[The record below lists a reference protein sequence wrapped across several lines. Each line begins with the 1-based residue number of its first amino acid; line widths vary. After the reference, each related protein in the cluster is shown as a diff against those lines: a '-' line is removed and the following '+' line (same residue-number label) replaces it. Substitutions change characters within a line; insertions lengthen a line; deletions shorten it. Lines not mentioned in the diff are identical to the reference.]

1 MYYGIKYQK
10 DEKTQIGLG
19 LMSGTS
25 LDGVDV
31 AVVLVKEEN
40 GEFNY
45 HLIGFDFLNYEKDF
59 KEKILRVEEDNITI
73 FDFARLQKEL
83 SYVYEKAINKT
94 LKKYNLKNTDIAFIG
109 CHGQTICHNPNDEFS
124 YTVQAF
130 DANYLAYKFNT
141 TIVYDFRNMDLCAS
155 GQGAPLVPKVEQVL
169 YAKDFPNIYVNIGGI
184 TNITYLDK
192 KNCIAFDTGPG
203 NMLIDGA
210 MRKLFNQEYDDNGQT
225 SKKGILNEQALSYL
239 LTDEY
244 YKLPYPKSTG
254 REYFNDEYLEKA
266 IKMFKDCGSNDS
278 DVITTLT
285 YLTAIHLTKSI
296 KRFFPNLDENSKIF
310 LNGGGAHNS
319 HLVEIIRANMPQEV
333 IIGAGG
339 NEELVDAK
347 EAMSFAVLAHL
358 TLNHKPGNVTTVTG
372 AKEEVVLGSVIF
384 APRKE

>member
-1 MYYGIKYQK
+1 
-10 DEKTQIGLG
+10 
-19 LMSGTS
+19 
-25 LDGVDV
+25 
-31 AVVLVKEEN
+31 
-40 GEFNY
+40 
-45 HLIGFDFLNYEKDF
+45 
-59 KEKILRVEEDNITI
+59 
-73 FDFARLQKEL
+73 
-83 SYVYEKAINKT
+83 
-94 LKKYNLKNTDIAFIG
+94 
-109 CHGQTICHNPNDEFS
+109 
-124 YTVQAF
+124 
-130 DANYLAYKFNT
+130 
-141 TIVYDFRNMDLCAS
+141 
-155 GQGAPLVPKVEQVL
+155 
-169 YAKDFPNIYVNIGGI
+169 
-184 TNITYLDK
+184 
-192 KNCIAFDTGPG
+192 
-203 NMLIDGA
+203 MLIDGA

-225 SKKGILNEQALSYL
+225 SKKGILNEQVLRYL
-239 LTDEY
+239 LADEY

-266 IKMFKDCGSNDS
+266 IKMIKDCGSDDT

-296 KRFFPNLDENSKIF
+296 KRFFPNLDKNSKIF

-319 HLVEIIRANMPQEV
+319 HLVEIIRANIPQEV